1 MTLKVIVTVPPY
13 ADFIEAVVSHPMV
26 HGLRLNTVMP
36 IKESPGEILQK
47 IAAYGKPLW
56 VDLKSRQLRVVGAAI
71 PPFTTLTISHP
82 IRVNLPADIYFSD
95 GSSKA
100 RIMAVDGNQLIL
112 DDGPQRLVGPGESIN
127 IPDPSLIVDG
137 LLTGTDLAYLQAM
150 QTLGLTKVMLSYVE
164 DPADL
169 QAVKNHL
176 PQAEI
181 LAKIESNKGLAF
193 VRKFKTQFG
202 HLMAARGDLFL
213 EVERP
218 HRIIEALQTVIYAD
232 PLAFVASRL
241 FDSLV
246 SSPTPSSAD
255 ISDAA
260 LLIKLGYRN
269 FMFGD
274 EICLHRETILA
285 GLNLLQAIAGQI
297 L

>member
-36 IKESPGEILQK
+36 IKESPCEILQK
-47 IAAYGKPLW
+47 ITAYGKPLW